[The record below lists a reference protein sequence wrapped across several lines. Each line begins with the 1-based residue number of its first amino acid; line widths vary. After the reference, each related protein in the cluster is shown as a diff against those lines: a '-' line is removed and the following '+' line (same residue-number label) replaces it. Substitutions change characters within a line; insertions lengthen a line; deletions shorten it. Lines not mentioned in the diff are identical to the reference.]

1 MALDQEHLHD
11 VEAEFE
17 LGSSEEAKPLQSTA
31 LDESLFVGADG
42 VGGSAKGRTCPCLHL
57 DKSQCRFVAAD
68 EIDLTSVG
76 CAKISVK
83 LFSTTPGQPLR
94 CEVLTQK
101 ADLGSSAGDAVR
113 GRDVGSAERPARTSG
128 DESGKGREA
137 AAPPDAGA
145 CRSLCA
151 ARIHTRGASPPDR
164 ASVGRE

>member
-31 LDESLFVGADG
+31 LDEALFVGADG
-42 VGGSAKGRTCPCLHL
+42 VGGSAKGCTRPCLHL
-57 DKSQCRFVAAD
+57 NKSQCRFVSANQ
-68 EIDLTSVG
+68 IDLASVG
-76 CAKISVK
+76 RTKVSVEH
-83 LFSTTPGQPLR
+83 FTAIPGQPLR
-94 CEVLTQK
+94 CEVF
-101 ADLGSSAGDAVR
+101 AEESDLGSSAGDAVR

-137 AAPPDAGA
+137 AALPDAGA